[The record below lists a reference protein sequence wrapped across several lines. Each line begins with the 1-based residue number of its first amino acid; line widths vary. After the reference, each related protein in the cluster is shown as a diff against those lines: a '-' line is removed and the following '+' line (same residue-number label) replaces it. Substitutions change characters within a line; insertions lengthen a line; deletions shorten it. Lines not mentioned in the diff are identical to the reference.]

1 MQLHLFR
8 HGQTNWNE
16 ERRGQDQSESQSTE
30 LGIQQAKG
38 S

>member
-16 ERRGQDQSESQSTE
+16 ERQGQSESQSTE